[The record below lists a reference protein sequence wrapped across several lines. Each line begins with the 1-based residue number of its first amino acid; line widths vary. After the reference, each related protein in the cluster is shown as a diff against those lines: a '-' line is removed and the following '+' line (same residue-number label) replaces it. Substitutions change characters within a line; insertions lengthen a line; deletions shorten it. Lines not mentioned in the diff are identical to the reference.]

1 MFILKA
7 PVKSARRKHWKKC
20 ESIFRR
26 KSLPPNYEQVRMDY
40 RNVRFKKCWY
50 QREHHYLAT
59 LIVGYT
65 KETWNKRNN
74 ICIFFIKTPRCNCV
88 PTLCPCC
95 YNCCFVICRWLSL
108 SIFTWT
114 HQIFKSEMGRGL
126 NFNDFLLFF
135 FCQGTRQAIF
145 KIFQIWAKYPRLERI
160 SSYVFFI
167 WNICEPQLFI
177 CNHYQTNKQ

>member
-7 PVKSARRKHWKKC
+7 PLKSARRKHWKIC

-26 KSLPPNYEQVRMDY
+26 KSLPPNYEQPRMDY

-59 LIVGYT
+59 LIVGHT
-65 KETWNKRNN
+65 KEIWSRRNN
-74 ICIFFIKTPRCNCV
+74 ICIFFIKTPRCNC
-88 PTLCPCC
+88 
-95 YNCCFVICRWLSL
+95 YFVSL
-108 SIFTWT
+108 LLQLLFCDLQMTIAKHFYMDSIKFLIPKWREGWILM
-114 HQIFKSEMGRGL
+114 IFYY
-126 NFNDFLLFF
+126 FF

-145 KIFQIWAKYPRLERI
+145 KMFQIWAKYPRLERI

-167 WNICEPQLFI
+167 WNIC
-177 CNHYQTNKQ
+177 KQ